1 MWEGGGEKKTKKALN
16 MLLPWGCTAACDLE
30 KQCRVM
36 GILNK
41 KRKEGGGRRK
51 KHAKKKKRGTK

>member
-1 MWEGGGEKKTKKALN
+1 MLGGGGGEEKTKSLN

-30 KQCRVM
+30 KQSWVM

-41 KRKEGGGRRK
+41 MKKEEEEEEG
-51 KHAKKKKRGTK
+51 KKKRDEKRKKD